1 MGSTRWWTSFATT
14 FCSKR
19 PRDMRPAVKLDS
31 ACGSGATPGRAEIAF
46 ARDPGG
52 ATYLRRQFASYP
64 FHLCRP
70 HHFAGDPPGMATLYL
85 QSLSGG
91 IYEDERL
98 SLAVVAEPGAQA
110 HVTSQASTIVH
121 SMEAGGADLAVTIE
135 AREDA
140 LVEYM
145 PDPLILFPG
154 ARLSSALTIRR
165 HGTAAVICADSFL
178 THDPEGEGRP
188 FGALESR
195 VDVRELG
202 GGLLARDR
210 FALSGETFGARR
222 PADACGYAA
231 QATVMVLS
239 PGDRVSPVL
248 DALRGALAGLAETYA
263 GASLLPND
271 CGVWARLL
279 SADGAALRASVD
291 AVWGAAREALTG
303 ARPRSRR
310 K

>member
-1 MGSTRWWTSFATT
+1 
-14 FCSKR
+14 
-19 PRDMRPAVKLDS
+19 MRPALKLDGPRGP
-31 ACGSGATPGRAEIAF
+31 APALGRAEVTF

-52 ATYLRRQFASYP
+52 GTYLRRQFASYP

-98 SLAVVAEPGAQA
+98 SLAVTAEEGAQA

-121 SMEAGGADLAVTIE
+121 SMEAGNADLAVTIE

-140 LVEYM
+140 LVEYL

-154 ARLSSALTIRR
+154 ARLSSALRVRR
-165 HGTAAVICADSFL
+165 HEEATVICADSFL

-188 FGALESR
+188 FGALDSR
-195 VDVRELG
+195 FDVEELD

-210 FALSGETFGARR
+210 FALSGETFAARR
-222 PADACGYAA
+222 PAGTRRYAA
-231 QATVMVLS
+231 LATVMVLS
-239 PGDRVSPVL
+239 PRDRVSPVL
-248 DALRGALAGLAETYA
+248 DALREAVAGLAETYA

-291 AVWGAAREALTG
+291 AAWAAARAALTG
-303 ARPRSRR
+303 TRPRVRR